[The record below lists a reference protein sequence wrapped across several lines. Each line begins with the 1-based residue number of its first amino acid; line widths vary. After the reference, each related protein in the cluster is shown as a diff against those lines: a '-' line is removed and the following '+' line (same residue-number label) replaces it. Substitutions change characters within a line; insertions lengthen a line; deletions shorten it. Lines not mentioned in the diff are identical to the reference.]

1 MDKIV
6 LLLLNMISIK
16 RARFYLEKSILKRN
30 KLNILLKSKRK
41 KRMNKKMKITTK
53 NRGNAN
59 TRSSIVK

>member
-41 KRMNKKMKITTK
+41 KRMNKKNENNHKK
-53 NRGNAN
+53 
-59 TRSSIVK
+59 